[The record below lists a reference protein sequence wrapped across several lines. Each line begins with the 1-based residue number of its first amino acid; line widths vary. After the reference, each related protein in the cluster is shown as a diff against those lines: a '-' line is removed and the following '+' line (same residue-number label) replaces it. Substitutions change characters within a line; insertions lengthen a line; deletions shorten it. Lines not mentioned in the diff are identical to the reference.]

1 MIETI
6 KSVGNFEI
14 SLEQD
19 SPVLLPFKKNHVPD
33 YENALWI
40 KDKLCY
46 NQNLFNWHL
55 EGPELKEQK
64 VAMNWPRNEYRE

>member
-6 KSVGNFEI
+6 KSIDNFEI
-14 SLEQD
+14 SLKQD
-19 SPVLLPFKKNHVPD
+19 SPVLLPFKKNHAPD

-55 EGPELKEQK
+55 EGPKLKEQK
-64 VAMNWPRNEYRE
+64 VASKDIDY

>member
-6 KSVGNFEI
+6 KSIGNFEL

-19 SPVLLPFKKNHVPD
+19 SPVLLPFKKHHAPD
-33 YENALWI
+33 YESALWI
-40 KDKLCY
+40 KDKLCC